1 MTIKDYYMRAKREL
15 ENLAYYV
22 EKYKEI
28 NYGIQFKIF
37 KCKQGYLVRVYE
49 KKNKNIN
56 LDICLIKNK
65 KVKKDLEFVE
75 NKLRN
80 QYVDFK
86 RSNLQESFQLIDQ
99 SIEDKIIEFLISIKA
114 KSDYINDNNLKYSFK
129 VSGLKFN
136 FYKNRKMTIQGRYD
150 SYLLIKK
157 DILQIINF
165 RKKKNQKRKTKNN
178 KYQLSLFNN
187 KQKIKKGVRL

>member
-15 ENLAYYV
+15 ENLAYHV
-22 EKYKEI
+22 DSYKKI
-28 NYGIQFKIF
+28 NYGIQFKMF
-37 KCKQGYLVRVYE
+37 KHKQGYLVRVYE

-56 LDICLIKNK
+56 LDISLVKNK
-65 KVKKDLEFVE
+65 KVKKDLVIVE

-80 QYVDFK
+80 QCIDFK
-86 RSNLQESFQLIDQ
+86 RSNLQESFQLINQ
-99 SIEDKIIEFLISIKA
+99 NIEDEIIEFLISIKA
-114 KSDYINDNNLKYSFK
+114 KSDYVNNNYLKYSFK

-157 DILQIINF
+157 DILKIINF
-165 RKKKNQKRKTKNN
+165 KKKKNKISKSKNN

-187 KQKIKKGVRL
+187 NQKIQKGVRL